1 MSSTSRISL
10 EKMETEKI
18 LHSLPLVAYENGN
31 TIVSLEIKVNN
42 GIATQEV
49 TRMQTDL
56 TQLKHITGLSERAL
70 SGKDKVT
77 ALQYLCKPQPVKKKV
92 IVKAPKRKKKD
103 HVNKAIH
110 TKSLF
115 IAKSN

>member
-1 MSSTSRISL
+1 
-10 EKMETEKI
+10 METKKI
-18 LHSLPLVAYENGN
+18 LYSLPLVAYENGN

-56 TQLKHITGLSERAL
+56 TKLKHITGLSERAL
-70 SGKDKVT
+70 SGKDKVI
-77 ALQYLCKPQPVKKKV
+77 ALPYLCKPQPVKKKV
-92 IVKAPKRKKKD
+92 IVKAPKRKKKN
-103 HVNKAIH
+103 HVNEAIQ
-110 TKSLF
+110 TKSLL